1 VKDSLV
7 RRFLPAGPGDPP
19 DVAYVTDM
27 DFVLAA
33 AEAS

>member
-7 RRFLPAGPGDPP
+7 KRFRPAGPGDPP
-19 DVAYVTDM
+19 DVSHVTEM

-33 AEAS
+33 QDDG